1 MSKLRLQ
8 IKPIKGRFQ
17 NLFKTGLAFFVALGV
32 TLSISIPGAQAEFFP
47 NMESQQI
54 PTWLKVYAG
63 LKPVKK
69 PYADFFSLIQPGYFE
84 PENGNGMFKTYRLR
98 TGLRGAVNSTVSYW
112 VLFELASNP
121 ANNAVGGAT
130 RLLDGTITLSFKPVR
145 LQFGQTVI
153 PFSFDETANAFNP
166 WINYSDVSKR
176 LYLSNH
182 KGDVEMTNAAREM
195 GIMAWQEFKLADK
208 VTWLYFIGAFN
219 GTGMRQNDNN
229 KAKDIIAN
237 TQFNYGPLKLAASFW
252 NGASVQGEDGR
263 SFDKEK
269 YEFRA
274 VYGSHLPWQNK
285 DKIWAMFEYQGGV
298 EDHPGDVKLKMGGYQ
313 TALGYRP
320 TYNTLLTYRYS
331 TYTED
336 AGTGKDLNIDMS
348 SIIFQYFVANAKPT
362 QLRLMFEYDIRDN
375 NMNPKDENIFWFR
388 LSGVFIHSIFG
399 AGEKK

>member
-1 MSKLRLQ
+1 
-8 IKPIKGRFQ
+8 
-17 NLFKTGLAFFVALGV
+17 
-32 TLSISIPGAQAEFFP
+32 
-47 NMESQQI
+47 MESQQI

-69 PYADFFSLIQPGYFE
+69 PYADFFSLMQPGYFE
-84 PENGNGMFKTYRLR
+84 PENKPGMFKTYRLR

-112 VLFELASNP
+112 MLFELASGP
-121 ANNAVGGAT
+121 ANSAVGGAV

-166 WINYSDVSKR
+166 WINYSDMSKR
-176 LYLSNH
+176 IYLTNH

-195 GIMAWQEFKLADK
+195 GVMAWQEFKLADK

-219 GTGMRQNDNN
+219 GTGMRQMDNN

-263 SFDKEK
+263 NYDKEK

-274 VYGSHLPWQNK
+274 VYGSHLPWHNK
-285 DKIWAMFEYQGGV
+285 DKIWAMFEYQSAR
-298 EDHPGDVKLKMGGYQ
+298 EDHPGDIEIKMNGYQ

-362 QLRLMFEYDIRDN
+362 QLRLMFQYDIRDN

>member
-1 MSKLRLQ
+1 MSKLRLL
-8 IKPIKGRFQ
+8 IRPLRSRFQ
-17 NLFKTGLAFFVALGV
+17 NLFKTGLVFSITLGIALC
-32 TLSISIPGAQAEFFP
+32 ISAPSAHAGLFP
-47 NMESQQI
+47 TMDSQQI

-69 PYADFFSLIQPGYFE
+69 PYADFFALMQPGYFE

-112 VLFELASNP
+112 MLFELASNP
-121 ANNAVGGAT
+121 SNNAVGGAV
-130 RLLDGTITLSFKPVR
+130 RMLDGTVTLSFKPVR

-166 WINYSDVSKR
+166 WINYSDMSKR
-176 LYLSNH
+176 IYLTNH

-208 VTWLYFIGAFN
+208 VTWLYFVGAFN

-229 KAKDIIAN
+229 KAKDIILN

-252 NGASVQGEDGR
+252 NGASRQGEDGR
-263 SFDKEK
+263 NYDKEK

-274 VYGSHLPWQNK
+274 VYGSHLPWHNK
-285 DKIWAMFEYQGGV
+285 DKIWAMFEYQSAR
-298 EDHPGDVKLKMGGYQ
+298 EDHPGDVEIKMDGYQ

-320 TYNTLLTYRYS
+320 TYNSLLTYRYS
-331 TYTED
+331 TFTED
-336 AGTGKDLNIDMS
+336 SGSSKDLNIDMS
-348 SIIFQYFVANAKPT
+348 SIIFQYFLPSAKAA

-388 LSGVFIHSIFG
+388 LSGVFIHGIFG
-399 AGEKK
+399 VGEKR

>member
-1 MSKLRLQ
+1 MSNRRLQ
-8 IKPIKGRFQ
+8 FTPLKSRFK
-17 NLFKTGLAFFVALGV
+17 NLFETGLAFFIALV
-32 TLSISIPGAQAEFFP
+32 FALSLSVSDAQADFLP
-47 NMESQQI
+47 AWDSPQI

-63 LKPVKK
+63 LKPVSK

-98 TGLRGAVNSTVSYW
+98 TGLRGAVNDKVSYW
-112 VLFELASNP
+112 MLFELASNP
-121 ANNAVGGAT
+121 SNNAVGGAT

-145 LQFGQTVI
+145 FQFGQTVI

-166 WINYSDVSKR
+166 WINYSDMSKR
-176 LYLSNH
+176 IYLTNH

-208 VTWLYFIGAFN
+208 VSWLYFIGAFN

-229 KAKDIIAN
+229 KAKDIILN

-263 SFDKEK
+263 DYDKEK

-274 VYGSHLPWQNK
+274 VYGSHLPWHNK
-285 DKIWAMFEYQGGV
+285 DKIWAMFEYMDAK
-298 EDHPGDVKLKMGGYQ
+298 EDHPGDVKVKMSGYQ

-320 TYNTLLTYRYS
+320 TSNTLLTYRYS
-331 TYTED
+331 TYDESVG
-336 AGTGKDLNIDMS
+336 AEKDLKIDMS
-348 SIIFQYFVANAKPT
+348 SIIFQYFVENAKPT

-375 NMNPKDENIFWFR
+375 NLNPKDENIFWFR